1 MADRA
6 IDLSRLGFSRPSIGY
21 ILGRKALNRSS
32 KGSLLIVSRTP
43 FRLPLG
49 GGGTDLPAYY
59 TKYGGFFISGAVDKY
74 MHIVLND
81 RFEPGIRVSYSQ
93 TEIVE
98 SPDHIHHPSV
108 REALRLLN
116 FKDRIEIVS
125 LADVPAA
132 TGLGS
137 SGSFTVGL
145 LNALYAHQKIVKTPE
160 QIAEAACDI
169 SLNRLREPSGK
180 QDEYAASLGGLRSY
194 EIDRRGK
201 VTAKELRIA
210 DETLAELEYGIM
222 MFYTGIKRSASDILG
237 KQQKKVASD
246 GEAVEKM
253 HRIKAIGLESKKSLE
268 TGDLRRFGELLHEHW
283 SVKRGVARGMTTE
296 SIDSWYS
303 IAKKNGAIGGKV
315 VGAGGGGFLMVYCE
329 EGRHKVRTALA
340 NAGLVEYRFRFDF
353 EGSKV
358 IYNI

>member
-1 MADRA
+1 
-6 IDLSRLGFSRPSIGY
+6 
-21 ILGRKALNRSS
+21 
-32 KGSLLIVSRTP
+32 LIVSRTP

-49 GGGTDLPAYY
+49 GGGTDLPIYY

-74 MHIVLND
+74 MHIVVND

-93 TEIVE
+93 TEIVDVP
-98 SPDHIHHPSV
+98 SSIRHPLV
-108 REALRLLN
+108 REALKMLN
-116 FKDRIEIVS
+116 FKERIEIVS

-145 LNALYAHQKIVKTPE
+145 LNALYAHQRIVKTPR

-169 SLNRLREPSGK
+169 AQNRLHEPSGK

-194 EIDRRGK
+194 EIDRRGR
-201 VTAKELRIA
+201 VTAKELRIS
-210 DETLAELEYGIM
+210 DDTLSELEYGIM
-222 MFYTGIKRSASDILG
+222 MFYTGIKRSASQILG
-237 KQQKKVASD
+237 KQQKRVSED
-246 GEAVEKM
+246 DDAVEKM
-253 HRIKAIGLESKKSLE
+253 HRIKAIGLESKKCLE
-268 TGDLRRFGELLHEHW
+268 RGDLKRFGELLDEHW
-283 SVKRGVARGMTTE
+283 AVKRGVASSITNQ

-303 IAKKNGAIGGKV
+303 VAKENGALGGKV
-315 VGAGGGGFLMVYCE
+315 VGAGGGGFLMLYCE
-329 EGRHKVRTALA
+329 EGRRKVKAALERE
-340 NAGLVEYRFRFDF
+340 GLIEYRFRFDF